1 MRVLIGQEFS
11 GVIRRAFAARGHFAV
26 SVDLLPAEDHA
37 DFRYFKG
44 YSSGGHHHVGDIM
57 DFIFNDV
64 TGLMAEGFDLAI
76 FHPDCTNLTNAG
88 IRRLYLDGR
97 EENGR
102 DEQRW
107 TDMRRDAA
115 HYRRLKTAP
124 IKRIAVEN
132 PRMHPYGEKLCE
144 VGRRQFVQPWNFGE
158 NETKATGLELI
169 NLPKLRRKYLD
180 YAAFRF
186 RTGLPMDAKPEP
198 KVHHASPGPDRWKDR
213 SRTLPGIG
221 DAMAEQWGALPT

>member
-11 GVIRRAFAARGHFAV
+11 GVIRRAFARRGHFAV

-37 DFRYFKG
+37 DFRYYLG
-44 YSSGGHHHVGDIM
+44 YSSGGHHYVGDIM
-57 DFIFNDV
+57 EFLFDDV
-64 TGLMAEGFDLAI
+64 TGLMERGFDLAI
-76 FHPDCTNLTNAG
+76 FHPDCTNMTNAG
-88 IRRLYLDGR
+88 IRWLYLNGR
-97 EENGR
+97 KDNGR
-102 DEQRW
+102 DEERW
-107 TDMRRDAA
+107 LAAQRDAA

-132 PRMHPYGEKLCE
+132 PRMHPYAEKLCE
-144 VGRRQFVQPWNFGE
+144 IGKRQFVQPWNFGD

-186 RTGLPMDAKPEP
+186 RTGLPEGSKPEP
-198 KVHHASPGPDRWKDR
+198 KVHFASPGPDRWKDR

-221 DAMAEQWGALPT
+221 DAMAEQWGALI

>member
-11 GVIRRAFAARGHFAV
+11 GVIRRAFASRGHFAV

-37 DFRYFKG
+37 DFHYFKG
-44 YSSGGHHHVGDIM
+44 YSSCGHHHVGDIM
-57 DFIFNDV
+57 EFIFNDS

-76 FHPDCTNLTNAG
+76 FHPECTNLTNAG
-88 IRRLYLDGR
+88 IRWLYLEGR

-102 DEQRW
+102 DEERW
-107 TDMRRDAA
+107 AAMERDAA
-115 HYRRLKTAP
+115 HYVRLKTAP

-132 PRMHPYGEKLCE
+132 PRMHPYAEKLCNIG
-144 VGRRQFVQPWNFGE
+144 VRQFVQPWNFGS

-186 RTGLPMDAKPEP
+186 RNGLPLETKPEP
-198 KVHHASPGPDRWKDR
+198 KVHHASPGPLRWMER
-213 SRTLPGIG
+213 SRTLPTLG
-221 DAMAEQWGALPT
+221 DAMAEQWGALPA